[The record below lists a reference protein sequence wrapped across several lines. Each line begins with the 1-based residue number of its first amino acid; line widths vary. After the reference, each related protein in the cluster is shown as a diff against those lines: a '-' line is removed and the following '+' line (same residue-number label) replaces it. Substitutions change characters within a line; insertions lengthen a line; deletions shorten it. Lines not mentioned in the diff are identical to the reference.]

1 MNIQGLKDHFK
12 VHIDMFEGLKI
23 YFWIASGSIRD
34 FVTGDS
40 PADIDFFF
48 SSRQDMLIAR
58 NKIVEIGAEKIMDL
72 PQKRGEKFKCGDNI
86 YDLACW
92 DGRGDPP
99 CEART
104 PQKMIE
110 WFDYTV
116 EMAAL
121 DSLGV
126 FHSHPDFFEDCKNK
140 RLVRNSIQDFYSR
153 ANNRRLLK
161 YIKKGFTIDEKNLL
175 LWLEDQE
182 ATFQYRRDIN
192 KKKIEEK

>member
-1 MNIQGLKDHFK
+1 MNENLNKLEAHFK
-12 VHIDMFEGLKI
+12 VHIDMFEGLGI

-34 FVTGDS
+34 FVTGDN

-48 SSRQDMLIAR
+48 SSKQDMLIAR
-58 NKIVEIGAEKIMDL
+58 NKIVEIGAKKIMDL
-72 PQKRGEKFKCGDNI
+72 PEGRGEKFKCKDNI

-92 DGRGDPP
+92 SGAGDPP
-99 CEART
+99 CEAKT
-104 PQKMIE
+104 PQKMIG

-126 FHSHPDFFEDCKNK
+126 FYSHPDFFEDCKNK
-140 RLVRNSIQDFYSR
+140 RLVRNSIRDFYPR

-161 YIKKGFTIDEKNLL
+161 YIKNGYTIDQDNLL
-175 LWLEDQE
+175 IWLEDQE
-182 ATFQYRRDIN
+182 ATFEYRQKLR
-192 KKKIEEK
+192 K